1 MIGLHSQLL
10 DKDEKM
16 ILKDALFLYVSDLQK
31 RYYGD
36 KLIETNVYL
45 NKMKEVEAIVD
56 KLHLAELY
64 KWCATSTSGTIILTN
79 KLICAIVT
87 QSTQMTMQQTT
98 NERKNIQAIQNSKRH

>member
-36 KLIETNVYL
+36 KLIETDVYL
-45 NKMKEVEAIVD
+45 AKMKEVEAIVD
-56 KLHLAELY
+56 KLHLTELY
-64 KWCATSTSGTIILTN
+64 
-79 KLICAIVT
+79 
-87 QSTQMTMQQTT
+87 
-98 NERKNIQAIQNSKRH
+98 R